1 MTQFS
6 KTDHQ
11 MMARAIQLAK
21 RGEYTTAPNPNV
33 GCVISDGKG
42 VILGEGWHKKAGT
55 PHAEVHVDPYTFTL

>member
-1 MTQFS
+1 MIQFS

-42 VILGEGWHKKAGT
+42 VILGEAGIKRRER
-55 PHAEVHVDPYTFTL
+55 PMQKYML